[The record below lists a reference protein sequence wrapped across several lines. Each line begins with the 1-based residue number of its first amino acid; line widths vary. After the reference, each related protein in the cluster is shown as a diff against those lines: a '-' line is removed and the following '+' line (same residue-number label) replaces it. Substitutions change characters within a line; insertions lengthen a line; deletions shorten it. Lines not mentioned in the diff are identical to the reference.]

1 MASYETK
8 RIFGQNLTRILNAND
23 ITQLELSK
31 KMKVAPSSVSSW
43 CNGEKMPRMDKIEWL
58 VDFFKI
64 TKSDL
69 LELKNEQHHAISDED
84 IQFALFGGKDE
95 ITAKMYEEVK
105 TFAAYIK
112 QREKYGG

>member
-8 RIFGQNLTRILNAND
+8 RIFGQNLTRLLSTNN
-23 ITQLELSK
+23 ITQLELSQ

-58 VDFFKI
+58 VEFFQV

-69 LELKNEQHHAISDED
+69 LEQKTEQSNNITDED

-95 ITAKMYEEVK
+95 ITARMYDEVK
-105 TFAAYIK
+105 KFAEFIK
-112 QREKYGG
+112 QRENYNK